1 MKNSNTKLD
10 ALPFRKL
17 QKKGLCEALISY
29 CEKYC
34 INRNANLIWLNA
46 RKVAVSFYEKMA
58 YQKKGMPFEI

>member
-1 MKNSNTKLD
+1 MKNSNTKLE
-10 ALPFRKL
+10 ALPIRKL
-17 QKKGLCEALISY
+17 QKKGLGEALISY

-46 RKVAVSFYEKMA
+46 RKEAVSFYEKMA